1 MLQRKYSVVTIQPA
15 VQITLRQTA
24 REDTTVLSAE
34 TARSETPRDE
44 TEAAPAV
51 PEEEELTAA
60 AEFASRNLCILIRSR
75 SGRK

>member
-51 PEEEELTAA
+51 PEEELTAA
-60 AEFASRNLCILIRSR
+60 AEFASRSLCIHIRSR

>member
-15 VQITLRQTA
+15 VQITLRQTD

-34 TARSETPRDE
+34 TTRSETPRDE

-51 PEEEELTAA
+51 PEEGFTAA
-60 AEFASRNLCILIRSR
+60 AEFVSRSLCILIRS
-75 SGRK
+75 